1 MRDIDAIEI
10 QLQSWRPDIVFEQL
24 RVRHPGTDDDGVW
37 LVRLPDNPAEVQ
49 LESSTGSCPFLVESN
64 TSTER
69 LNAPSVGEAF
79 LAVLRG
85 LGTSA
90 TSA

>member
-1 MRDIDAIEI
+1 MRDIDAIAM
-10 QLQSWRPDIVFEQL
+10 QLRSWRPDIVLEQL
-24 RVRHPGTDDDGVW
+24 RVSRPGSDDDGVW
-37 LVRLPDNPAEVQ
+37 FVRLPDNPAEVQ
-49 LESSTGSCPFLVESN
+49 LESSTGSCPFLVEFN

-69 LNAPSVGEAF
+69 LSAPSVGEAF

-85 LGTSA
+85 LGASA